1 VKSAWVRSYL
11 GLACLVWYGAAAQTS
26 TSSSSAAPSDAEIR
40 RILAERID
48 VQKQGVGIVVGVID
62 PHGRRVVAYGALEKG
77 DKRPIDGD
85 TIFEIGSI
93 TKVFTALLAA
103 DMAQRGEVKLDDP
116 IQKYLPPTVK
126 IPERSGK
133 QITLID
139 LATHTSGLPRM
150 PENFRP
156 KDPSRPYVDYTVD
169 ELYSFLSSYE
179 LRRDIGI
186 KYVYSNLGF
195 GLLGL
200 GLAQRAG
207 MDYEKLVVTRICDPL
222 GMKGTRITLSEP
234 LRERFAAGHSSDL
247 VTVPEW
253 DIPSLAGAGALRSST
268 NDLLTFLAAMMG
280 YTNNP
285 LAAAQKTALSI
296 RRPTG
301 APFEETGLAW
311 DIDTRGGSEII
322 SKGGGTAGYNTFIG
336 YSPKTRVGVVALANT
351 STGEGT
357 ADIGQHLLDARYPLW
372 VPESFPSAERAL
384 DTQVLDGYIGHYELT
399 PTAVFAVTRAGGQ
412 LYVQLTGQPRA
423 AVYPK
428 SNTEFFYKVVDAQIT
443 FETDPQGHA
452 SSLILHQGGRDQRAN
467 RIDDATAKQLENTA
481 AQRFK
486 DQKAFPGSEAA
497 IRREIDEMQ
506 RKQPTYERMTPQFA
520 EVARPQAEHIEGL
533 IAGLGTLESVTFKGV
548 GPGGF
553 DIYTLKFEHGSLDWR
568 ILLDAD
574 GKVAGELVRPLP

>member
-1 VKSAWVRSYL
+1 MSGSPSTPAGSK
-11 GLACLVWYGAAAQTS
+11 AAAIRRLCLGVACFACFIAHAPAQT
-26 TSSSSAAPSDAEIR
+26 TTPSSSAAPSDAEIR

-62 PHGRRVVAYGALEKG
+62 SHGRRVVAYGALENG
-77 DKRPIDGD
+77 DKRPLDGD

-93 TKVFTALLAA
+93 TKVFTAILAA

-116 IQKYLPPTVK
+116 VQKYLPPTVK
-126 IPERSGK
+126 IPERGGE

-169 ELYSFLSSYE
+169 ALYSFLSSYE

-200 GLAQRAG
+200 GLAHRAG

-222 GMKGTRITLSEP
+222 GMKSTRITLSEP
-234 LRERFAAGHSSDL
+234 SKRRFAAGHSSDL

-253 DIPSLAGAGALRSST
+253 DIPSLAGAGALRSSA
-268 NDLLTFLAAMMG
+268 NDLLTFLAAIMG
-280 YTNNP
+280 YTDNP
-285 LAAAQKTALSI
+285 LAAAQNTTLSI

-301 APFEETGLAW
+301 QPFMETGLGW
-311 DIDTRGGSEII
+311 DIDTRGGAEII
-322 SKGGGTAGYNTFIG
+322 SKAGGTGGYTTFIG

-351 STGEGT
+351 SAGEGT
-357 ADIGQHLLDARYPLW
+357 SDIGQHLLDARYPLW
-372 VPESFPSAERAL
+372 VPESSPSTERTLEAK
-384 DTQVLDGYIGHYELT
+384 VLDGYVGHYELT
-399 PTAVFAVTRAGGQ
+399 PTLVFAVTREGSQ
-412 LYVQLTGQPRA
+412 LYAQLTNQPRT

-428 SNTEFFYKVVDAQIT
+428 SNTEFFYKVVDARIS

-452 SSLILHQGGRDQRAN
+452 NALILHQGGRDQKAK
-467 RIDDATAKQLENTA
+467 RIDEASAKQLEDTA

-486 DQKAFPGSEAA
+486 DQKPFPGSEGS
-497 IRREIDEMQ
+497 IRVEIDEMQ
-506 RKQPTYERMTPQFA
+506 RKQPNYDRMTPEFA
-520 EVARPQAEHIEGL
+520 EVARPQAEHVEGL
-533 IAGLGTLESVTFKGV
+533 IAALGTLQSITFKSV

-553 DIYTLKFEHGSLDWR
+553 DIYEVKF
-568 ILLDAD
+568 
-574 GKVAGELVRPLP
+574 